1 MQCPFG
7 SADENALARCL
18 IRPILRG
25 GDTGPTPDTLPS
37 VLQGLIGQP
46 MGVDVVKLKQF
57 LIDNGIGETSI
68 GGPVEQDVTRARFL
82 VIHDTSSPEIHEAS
96 FPVNINQKEWSG
108 NKLSNW
114 LNSATPTHVFVNRA
128 GESAAKA
135 NFKTIVTATKYEA
148 GKDVPAGPARQEA
161 RNRRRGLF
169 LHIEMIQ
176 PRRRSHPGSS
186 YFDIPPSPGFSQA
199 QLDRLAL
206 LFVVASVRSGHWLLP
221 AFHASID
228 ATSADAHDDPQDF
241 DLESWLDSVRTL
253 LARLI

>member
-18 IRPILRG
+18 IRPVLRG
-25 GDTGPTPDTLPS
+25 GDPGPTPVSLPG

-46 MGVDVVKLKQF
+46 LDVDVDKLRQF
-57 LIDNGIGETSI
+57 LTDNGIATTSI
-68 GGPVEQDVTRARFL
+68 GGAVDQDVTRARFL
-82 VIHDTSSPEIHEAS
+82 VIHDTSSPEIQAAS
-96 FPVNINQKEWSG
+96 FPTNINQREWSG

-114 LNSATPTHVFVNRA
+114 LNSPTPTHVFVNRA
-128 GESAAKA
+128 GESATQE

-148 GKDVPAGPARQEA
+148 GRDVPSGPARVEA

-176 PRRRSHPGSS
+176 PRRRSNPGSS
-186 YFDIPPSPGFSQA
+186 YFDIPPSPGFPQA

-206 LFVVASVRSGHWLLP
+206 LYVVASVRSGHWLLP
-221 AFHASID
+221 AFHASVD
-228 ATSADAHDDPQDF
+228 ATIADAHDDPQNF
-241 DLESWLDSVRTL
+241 DLGSWLDSVRNL
-253 LARLI
+253 LDRLS